1 MADVPDQLFQKAQTY
16 LRSAAVLYE
25 LEDFDSCAS
34 RAYFAMFYA
43 AQASLLH
50 EHGALPSKQGIRT
63 MFEQTFVD
71 TERLPEQAGTALKHA
86 YDLQEKGD
94 YAHDYAVSQDEAEHA
109 LQQAEA
115 FVNSL
120 DQMRTPSG

>member
-16 LRSAAVLYE
+16 LRSAAVLFE

-34 RAYFAMFYA
+34 RAYFAMFFA
-43 AQASLLH
+43 AQAALLH

-63 MFEQTFVD
+63 MFVQTFVD
-71 TERLPEQAGTALKHA
+71 SGMLPEQAGAALQNA

-94 YAHDYAVSQDEAEHA
+94 FAHEFAVSQDEAEHA

-115 FVNSL
+115 FVNTL
-120 DQMRTPSG
+120 DQLRAPSS